1 MPSKSEIK
9 EEQNK
14 LRAEV
19 QKLFNQVKSSLK
31 PRTAFDYQYEITN
44 NYKKNVLTKLYN
56 TFEKLIGQPKGVKLT
71 KQKAQELPS

>member
-44 NYKKNVLTKLYN
+44 SYKKMY
-56 TFEKLIGQPKGVKLT
+56 
-71 KQKAQELPS
+71 

>member
-31 PRTAFDYQYEITN
+31 QLLIINMKLQTIIKRMYLQ
-44 NYKKNVLTKLYN
+44 NYTIHLKSYKANQRAKNLPNKN
-56 TFEKLIGQPKGVKLT
+56 
-71 KQKAQELPS
+71 QKIYHH

>member
-56 TFEKLIGQPKGVKLT
+56 TFICE
-71 KQKAQELPS
+71 S

>member
-44 NYKKNVLTKLYN
+44 SYKKNVLTKN
-56 TFEKLIGQPKGVKLT
+56 
-71 KQKAQELPS
+71 